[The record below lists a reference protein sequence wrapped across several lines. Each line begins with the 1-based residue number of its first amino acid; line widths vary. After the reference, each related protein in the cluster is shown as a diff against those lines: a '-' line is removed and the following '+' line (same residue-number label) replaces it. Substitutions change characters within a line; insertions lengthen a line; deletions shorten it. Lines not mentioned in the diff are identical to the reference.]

1 MKKKQILIVEDE
13 WIVAQDI
20 KMSLQKLGY
29 TVSGVVSSGEEAI
42 IKVEENNVDLVLMD
56 ITLRGEM
63 NGIEAASTIRSRFD
77 IPIVYLTAHADD
89 KTLER
94 AKITEPL
101 GYIFKPFEKKTVHSI
116 IEMAL
121 YKHKMGRKL
130 RTSKKKYRTLFE
142 ESRETIYKKSRD
154 GKIVDSRLEMKK

>member
-42 IKVEENNVDLVLMD
+42 SKVEENNVDLVLMD

-63 NGIEAASTIRSRFD
+63 NGIEAAAIIRSRFD
-77 IPIVYLTAHADD
+77 IPFVYLTAHADD

-94 AKITEPL
+94 AKITEPF
-101 GYIFKPFEKKTVHSI
+101 GYIFKPYEDRDIHLTIEK
-116 IEMAL
+116 AL
-121 YKHKMGRKL
+121 CKLKMGRKL
-130 RTSKKKYRTLFE
+130 RTSEKKYRTLVE
-142 ESRETIYKKSRD
+142 ESRDAIYITSHD
-154 GKIVDSRLEMKK
+154 GKNNERN